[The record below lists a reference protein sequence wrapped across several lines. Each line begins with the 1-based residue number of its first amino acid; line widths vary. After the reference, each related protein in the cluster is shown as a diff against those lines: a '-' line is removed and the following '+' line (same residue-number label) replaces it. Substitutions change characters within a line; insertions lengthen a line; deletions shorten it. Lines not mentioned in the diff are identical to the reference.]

1 MRPPSII
8 LGDEGGEAF
17 VADCET
23 KLEELE
29 AQMTALTLER
39 AELLQKQKA
48 ALDKFDLKFL
58 KLEQEMAKL
67 EGKFL

>member
-39 AELLQKQKA
+39 VDLLQKQKA

>member
-39 AELLQKQKA
+39 GELLQKQKA

>member
-1 MRPPSII
+1 MRQPSII
-8 LGDEGGEAF
+8 LGDEGDEAF
-17 VADCET
+17 VSDCEA

-29 AQMTALTLER
+29 AQLTALTLER
-39 AELLQKQKA
+39 VELVKKQKA

-58 KLEQEMAKL
+58 KIEHEMTKL